1 MILHP
6 EYQEKAQKEI
16 DALLDFERLPEF
28 SDRKSLP
35 YVECILQEIYRCV
48 VLFRFRETG
57 VQTQNSTDVGRSI
70 LYYKV
75 GNLHYFWVSCHF
87 RDTNFIITH
96 AYTRPRA

>member
-1 MILHP
+1 MVLHP

-48 VLFRFRETG
+48 VLFLRVTG
-57 VQTQNSTDVGRSI
+57 GSDSEFDRSRRSI
-70 LYYKV
+70 YYKV
-75 GNLHYFWVSCHF
+75 GNLH
-87 RDTNFIITH
+87 
-96 AYTRPRA
+96 